1 MYCENCGKKL
11 IRGYQFCMECGTPVP
26 PEADDEDQGQEQDA
40 QQSET
45 QQESE
50 MPGIQPL
57 GSDEGTLVYCP
68 TCGMRMQKSTDHCEK
83 CGMRLAGNSPTN
95 SGVPLVNSDPL
106 GGDFSGISDNDIAQ
120 INSFVNNSG
129 FSGGIE
135 YNNNFNNDG
144 IGYNDPGIGGGFGGG
159 NLSSEIEALNQQFA
173 NLNSTASDMPA
184 ISAPVRQPDPEPAPA
199 PAVPEPEPFSRR
211 VDNFSMEAG
220 MPETQFLSE
229 SGLPVINGGEMSEPE
244 VPVEL
249 EHHLDDI
256 NIDVP
261 APAPEMPVYNEPVP
275 ETPVYSEPVPET
287 PVYNEPV
294 PETPVY
300 SEPVP
305 ETPVY
310 SEPVAEAPVYS
321 EPVPETPVYSEPVAE
336 TPVYSKPVTEAPVY
350 SEPVPETPVYNEP
363 VTETPIY
370 SEPVPETPVYSEP
383 VPETP
388 VYSEPVPETPVY
400 NEPVAEAPVYNE
412 PVAEAPVYNEPVA
425 ETPVYSEP
433 VPEMP
438 IYNQPADNIP
448 TPEDDMSTVLL
459 PQHNEPAPDYDR
471 TVRLHRDPNDNPACE
486 DSAPASGN
494 EDGGVD
500 LGKLVYCRNCGQDM
514 YENEPVCKNC
524 GSPNKWNQ
532 KPLKHSVSGAK
543 NTQPKSEPKKV
554 FGVIPIPAVIGG
566 GVVVAGIIALI
577 ALTSN
582 PGKNDD
588 NIVQPSTT
596 TASTPESTAAP
607 EDNSEPDMS
616 ESAVDSTT
624 TDPIDESV
632 VTEPTVSQPVV
643 TDPVEVS
650 DPDESS
656 QTDGNSNPGMPD
668 HAEATTPTSVTS
680 HTTSTTQSSASR
692 PGTPAAS
699 SATTKPVTT
708 RPTTVTTRPT
718 TAAPAVSKPS
728 TTVSNE
734 DKQRA
739 KMLDAFEAISAEVGK
754 VHVYAQATISALD
767 NGKTRTFYTIG
778 MTSTLS
784 SGKSNAASLLK
795 GAKPSSG
802 ELTSAYSSLE
812 KLYDLYVEYY
822 NYVTTSTDGSDTFS
836 TKETNKWSA
845 FNTAVKNT
853 FNYSKLQTKNQTD
866 ADKSRTYADI
876 MTDASSAASNAVT
889 QFSSVQTAVEK
900 LKSSNYDDEVMAT
913 IYNTKTSAILKAAGY
928 AQMVNNYYSVLSSG
942 VPNSYSSAKAAL
954 SNTSSD
960 IDELLGVFTLAGYND
975 LSGFKKDA
983 SASIKTVNG
992 DISAINK
999 AL

>member
-261 APAPEMPVYNEPVP
+261 APAPEMPVYNEPV
-275 ETPVYSEPVPET
+275 
-287 PVYNEPV
+287 
-294 PETPVY
+294 
-300 SEPVP
+300 
-305 ETPVY
+305 
-310 SEPVAEAPVYS
+310 AEAPVYS
-321 EPVPETPVYSEPVAE
+321 
-336 TPVYSKPVTEAPVY
+336 
-350 SEPVPETPVYNEP
+350 
-363 VTETPIY
+363 
-370 SEPVPETPVYSEP
+370 
-383 VPETP
+383 
-388 VYSEPVPETPVY
+388 
-400 NEPVAEAPVYNE
+400 E

-425 ETPVYSEP
+425 ETPVYNEPVPETPVYSEPAPEAPVYSEP
-433 VPEMP
+433 VPETPIYSEPAPETPVYNEPVTETPVYSEPAPEMP

-448 TPEDDMSTVLL
+448 TSEDDMSTVLL

-471 TVRLHRDPNDNPACE
+471 TVRLHRDPNDNPASE

-624 TDPIDESV
+624 TDPIDEPV
-632 VTEPTVSQPVV
+632 VTEPTVSQPAV
-643 TDPVEVS
+643 TEPVEVS
-650 DPDESS
+650 GPDESS

-680 HTTSTTQSSASR
+680 HTTQSSSSR

-718 TAAPAVSKPS
+718 TAVPAVSKPS

-767 NGKTRTFYTIG
+767 NGKTRTFYTSG

-954 SNTSSD
+954 SNASSD

-975 LSGFKKDA
+975 LSGFKKNA